1 MADGGLGDR
10 AEKGHKKEPPKGYV
24 LAKKWLKHWTFQWF
38 CGIINTVKTTEKAV
52 LKLSE
57 KPKKSSKSIAEL
69 EHQISMLIAENDSQ
83 KEEINNLRQKLEH
96 MNEILLNMQRA
107 RFGQSSEKQK
117 YVSPDQLSVFNE
129 AEAEQDPKAPEPD
142 EKTIIVPEHKRK
154 PKRPLADRMSELPSE
169 NVILELPEDE
179 RNCSHCGKSL
189 RKIGKR
195 FLRKELIVIRK
206 QIKVINYYTYTYTCD
221 NCVRNKGVTR
231 IYTVQPPEQLIKH
244 SYVSPSLIADVM
256 TQKYVSGVPLARQE
270 KIWLRDGLANW
281 MIKVAEKWL
290 KPLYKLMKKQL
301 LAGSVV
307 YSDETVV
314 QVLKEDGKTP
324 QSDSRMWVYGSDI
337 RSGRAIRIFE
347 YQPDR
352 TGERP
357 KRFLSSFKGYLV
369 TDGYTAYNAVE
380 NVTRCGCWAHM
391 RRAWRDAMPKGA
403 TTQNSKAAVGYNYC
417 NKLFALERKWKT
429 QTNAE
434 RLKSRQYKAETLVNE
449 YYLWVRSLDP
459 VIGSKLEDAVNY
471 ALNQEQYLRAFLKNG
486 EVEISNNFAENAIR
500 PFVIGRKNWLFS
512 DTVKGAKSSAIIY
525 SLIETA
531 KANGVEPYAYLT
543 LILTD
548 MQYMGRPF
556 SNEELENFMPW
567 SEKLKESIASRTRPV
582 PLTED

>member
-1 MADGGLGDR
+1 MSQ
-10 AEKGHKKEPPKGYV
+10 KP
-24 LAKKWLKHWTFQWF
+24 
-38 CGIINTVKTTEKAV
+38 NKA
-52 LKLSE
+52 
-57 KPKKSSKSIAEL
+57 SKSIAEY
-69 EHQISMLIAENDSQ
+69 EREISALKAEIDEL
-83 KEEINNLRQKLEH
+83 KTKLEH
-96 MNEILLNMQRA
+96 MNEILVNMQRA

-129 AEAEQDPKAPEPD
+129 AETEQDPKAPEPD
-142 EKTIIVPEHKRK
+142 ENTIIVPEHKRK
-154 PKRPLADRMSELPSE
+154 PKKSLEDKIKELPSE
-169 NVILELPEDE
+169 EVIIDLPEDE
-179 RNCSHCGKSL
+179 KNCSHCGKPL
-189 RKIGKR
+189 RKMGKK

-206 QIKVINYYTYTYTCD
+206 QIKVVNYYAYTYTCD
-221 NCVRNKGVTR
+221 YCEKSNGISR
-231 IYTVQPPEQLIKH
+231 IYTVQAPDPLIKH
-244 SYVSPSLIADVM
+244 SYASPSLAADVR
-256 TQKYVSGVPLARQE
+256 TQKYVDGVPLARQE
-270 KIWLRDGLANW
+270 KIWLRDGFELSRATMANW

-301 LAGSVV
+301 LAGSVI
-307 YSDETVV
+307 YADETVV
-314 QVLKEDGKTP
+314 QVLKEEGKTP
-324 QSDSRMWVYGSDI
+324 QSDSRMWVYGSDL
-337 RSGRAIRIFE
+337 RSGKAIRIFE

-357 KRFLSSFKGYLV
+357 KRFLSSFSGHLV
-369 TDGYTAYNAVE
+369 TDGYNAYNAVE

-403 TTQNSKAAVGYNYC
+403 TTGNSKAAVGYNYC
-417 NKLFALERKWKT
+417 NKLFALEKKWKNVS
-429 QTNAE
+429 NAQ
-434 RLKSRQYKAETLVNE
+434 RLENRHNTAEKLVDE
-449 YYLWVRSLDP
+449 YFLWVRSVDP
-459 VIGSKLEDAVNY
+459 VIGSKLDDAVNY
-471 ALNQEQYLRAFLKNG
+471 ALSQEQYLRAFLKNG

-556 SNEELENFMPW
+556 SNEELENFIPW
-567 SEKLKESIASRTRPV
+567 SEKLKVSIASRTRPV